1 MVRRLAAAAVVRA
14 LEAAEQ
20 LVEEQP
26 DGFGIDAVG
35 LLTVPRP
42 IAARVVRDLMYRLE
56 AAPTQESI
64 EAVLDLA
71 AGRPGRRRD
80 LAAGLVASRDSGY
93 VSLSR
98 TSPES
103 RV

>member
-1 MVRRLAAAAVVRA
+1 V
-14 LEAAEQ
+14 
-20 LVEEQP
+20 VEEQP
-26 DGFGIDAVG
+26 GGFGIDPVG
-35 LLTVPRP
+35 LLSLSRS
-42 IAARVVRDLMYRLE
+42 IAARVVRDVMYRLE
-56 AAPTQESI
+56 ATPTHESI

-80 LAAGLVASRDSGY
+80 LAGGLVASRDREY

>member
-1 MVRRLAAAAVVRA
+1 
-14 LEAAEQ
+14 
-20 LVEEQP
+20 
-26 DGFGIDAVG
+26 
-35 LLTVPRP
+35 
-42 IAARVVRDLMYRLE
+42 MYRLE

>member
-1 MVRRLAAAAVVRA
+1 
-14 LEAAEQ
+14 
-20 LVEEQP
+20 
-26 DGFGIDAVG
+26 
-35 LLTVPRP
+35 
-42 IAARVVRDLMYRLE
+42 MYRLE
-56 AAPTQESI
+56 ATPTYESI
-64 EAVLDLA
+64 DAVLDLA

-80 LAAGLVASRDSGY
+80 LAGSLVASRDREY

>member
-1 MVRRLAAAAVVRA
+1 M
-14 LEAAEQ
+14 
-20 LVEEQP
+20 EEQP
-26 DGFGIDAVG
+26 GGFGIDAVG

-42 IAARVVRDLMYRLE
+42 IAARVVRDLLYRLK
-56 AAPTQESI
+56 AAPTQEAI

-80 LAAGLVASRDSGY
+80 LAGGLVASRDREY

-103 RV
+103 RA